1 MISVIL
7 NSFNQKKYIR
17 KSIESV
23 LSQSFDNFELIIN
36 DNASTDGTVEILKE
50 FESINKIKIIYNE
63 KNENIGKRLNESI
76 KISNGEF
83 ISFLYSDDFYQ
94 KDKLSF
100 QFELIKKLSK
110 NYGLVYGPGYFF
122 NDLGLK
128 KIKKV
133 PKIKKNSLIE
143 MLSQT
148 ETSIDMISP
157 LFRKSCFQNIKFLE
171 NIFAEGEAIIFR
183 IACDYEVFY
192 HDEIL
197 VNHRVTNENRGKAI
211 IKNYYMSKVSLFM
224 IKGHFLYKQK
234 IIKKKINNY
243 FAQNALRT
251 SWGNLRANGS
261 KLQSLKLYQE
271 ALEFSF
277 KTILN
282 FRSFLIIIS
291 ILIPKFILKHLN
303 NFFNRKGLAKN
314 IILKNYGGSDIKN

>member
-128 KIKKV
+128 KIKK
-133 PKIKKNSLIE
+133 
-143 MLSQT
+143 
-148 ETSIDMISP
+148 
-157 LFRKSCFQNIKFLE
+157 FL
-171 NIFAEGEAIIFR
+171 
-183 IACDYEVFY
+183 
-192 HDEIL
+192 
-197 VNHRVTNENRGKAI
+197 K
-211 IKNYYMSKVSLFM
+211 
-224 IKGHFLYKQK
+224 
-234 IIKKKINNY
+234 
-243 FAQNALRT
+243 
-251 SWGNLRANGS
+251 
-261 KLQSLKLYQE
+261 
-271 ALEFSF
+271 
-277 KTILN
+277 
-282 FRSFLIIIS
+282 
-291 ILIPKFILKHLN
+291 
-303 NFFNRKGLAKN
+303 
-314 IILKNYGGSDIKN
+314 